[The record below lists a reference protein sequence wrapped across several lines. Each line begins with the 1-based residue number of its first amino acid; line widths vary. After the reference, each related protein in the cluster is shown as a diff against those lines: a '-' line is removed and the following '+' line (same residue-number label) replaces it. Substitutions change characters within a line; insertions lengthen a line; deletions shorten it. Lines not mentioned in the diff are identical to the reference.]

1 MRVMMVELVGRGR
14 PLWSVVVVVVR
25 SGGDIKKGIMGPFGV
40 VVVWD
45 ERERELEERRALLR
59 CLLKA
64 TDGSGASC
72 K

>member
-25 SGGDIKKGIMGPFGV
+25 SGGMFKKGMGPFGV
-40 VVVWD
+40 VVVRD